1 MKRPTSDQDCK
12 MDPGPCFLGSNKAKT
27 VVDCCFQKP
36 FIGSSAPELQIET
49 AFLCQ
54 DDLGSPGKTGTFIL
68 FYFLKIFIYLAVLG
82 LSCSTQDLRC
92 ILEDLSL

>member
-1 MKRPTSDQDCK
+1 
-12 MDPGPCFLGSNKAKT
+12 MDPGPCFLGSNKAKID
-27 VVDCCFQKP
+27 VDCCFQKH
-36 FIGSSAPELQIET
+36 FIGSSIPELKIEA

-68 FYFLKIFIYLAVLG
+68 FYFFLIFIYLAVLG

-92 ILEDLSL
+92 IMEDLSL